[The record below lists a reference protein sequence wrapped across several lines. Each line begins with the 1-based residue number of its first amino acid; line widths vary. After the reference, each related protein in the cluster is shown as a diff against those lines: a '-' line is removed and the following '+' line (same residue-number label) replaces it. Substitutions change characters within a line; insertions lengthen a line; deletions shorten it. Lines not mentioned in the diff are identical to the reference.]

1 MPASFA
7 GFPPE
12 ALKFLRQLER
22 NNTREWFEPRKQTF
36 LEKVRA
42 PMEEFVAA
50 LDAALAAFAP
60 EAVTLPER
68 AIYRIYRDTR
78 FSPDKSPYKTH
89 IAASFYRSDLGR
101 HVAGGYYVEISA
113 RHVGVAGG
121 VYMPTPENLR
131 LIRLHILDH
140 HERFHALLRD
150 KKLLSALGP
159 LNGDRLAR
167 APKSFPAQHPAIE
180 WIKFKHWYF
189 WKELP
194 AELATSR
201 RLLPEVVLRF
211 RLMQP
216 VIDFFNEPL
225 LAARKKRLPLPG
237 PRPRPTGG

>member
-12 ALKFLRQLER
+12 TLKFLRQLGR
-22 NNTREWFEPRKQTF
+22 NNNREWFEQRRQTF
-36 LEKVRA
+36 LDKVRA

-50 LDAALAAFAP
+50 IDTALAGFAP

-78 FSPDKSPYKTH
+78 FTSDKTPFKTH
-89 IAASFYRSDLGR
+89 IAASFFRSDLGR
-101 HVAGGYYVEISA
+101 HVAGGYYVEFSH
-113 RHVGVAGG
+113 RYVGVAGG
-121 VYMPTPENLR
+121 VYMPTAENLR

-140 HERFHALLRD
+140 HERFESAARE
-150 KKLLSALGP
+150 KKLLAAMGP
-159 LNGDRLAR
+159 LTGDRLSR
-167 APKSFPAQHPAIE
+167 PPKGFPPGHPAAE

-201 RLLPEVVLRF
+201 RLLPEIVLRF
-211 RLMQP
+211 RLMKP

-225 LAARKKRLPLPG
+225 LAARKKRLPLSNG
-237 PRPRPTGG
+237 WA

>member
-12 ALKFLRQLER
+12 ALKFFRQLER
-22 NNTREWFEPRKQTF
+22 NNRRDWFEPRKQLF
-36 LEKVRA
+36 LDSVRA

-50 LDAALAAFAP
+50 IDAALASFAP

-89 IAASFYRSDLGR
+89 IAASFFRSDLGR
-101 HVAGGYYVEISA
+101 HVAGGYYVEISH
-113 RHVGVAGG
+113 RWVGVAGG

-131 LIRLHILDH
+131 LIRVHIMENF
-140 HERFHALLRD
+140 ERFESLARD
-150 KKLLSALGP
+150 KKLLAAMGP
-159 LNGDRLAR
+159 LTGERLVR
-167 APKSFPAQHPAIE
+167 PPKGFPPDHPAVE
-180 WIKFKHWYF
+180 WLKFRHWYF

-194 AELATSR
+194 AELATTK
-201 RLLPEVVLRF
+201 RLLPEVVARF
-211 RLMQP
+211 RLMKP

-225 LAARKKRLPLPG
+225 LAARKKRLALASAMDG
-237 PRPRPTGG
+237 

>member
-12 ALKFLRQLER
+12 ALKFFRQLER
-22 NNTREWFEPRKQTF
+22 NNRRDWFEPRKQLF
-36 LEKVRA
+36 LDSVRA

-50 LDAALAAFAP
+50 IDAALASFAP

-89 IAASFYRSDLGR
+89 IAASFFRSDLGR
-101 HVAGGYYVEISA
+101 HVAGGYYVEISH
-113 RHVGVAGG
+113 RWVGVAGG

-131 LIRLHILDH
+131 LIRVHIMENF
-140 HERFHALLRD
+140 ERFESLARD
-150 KKLLSALGP
+150 KKLLAAMGP
-159 LNGDRLAR
+159 LTGERLVR
-167 APKSFPAQHPAIE
+167 APKGFPPDHPAVE
-180 WIKFKHWYF
+180 WLKFRHWYF

-194 AELATSR
+194 AELATTK
-201 RLLPEVVLRF
+201 RLLPEVVARF
-211 RLMQP
+211 RLMKP

-225 LAARKKRLPLPG
+225 LAARKKRLALASG
-237 PRPRPTGG
+237 LS

>member
-22 NNTREWFEPRKQTF
+22 NNTREWFETRKQTF

-50 LDAALAAFAP
+50 LDSALAAFAP
-60 EAVTLPER
+60 EAITLPGR

-101 HVAGGYYVEISA
+101 HVAGGYYVEISP

-140 HERFHALLRD
+140 HERFGTLVRD
-150 KKLLSALGP
+150 KKLLSTLGP

-167 APKSFPAQHPAIE
+167 APKGFPPAHPAIE

-194 AELATSR
+194 PELASSR
-201 RLLPEVVLRF
+201 RLLPEVALRF

-225 LAARKKRLPLPG
+225 LAARKMRLPLSG
-237 PRPRPTGG
+237 ARPRPTGG

>member
-12 ALKFLRQLER
+12 ALKFFRQLER
-22 NNTREWFEPRKQTF
+22 NNRRDWFEPRKQLF
-36 LEKVRA
+36 LDSVRA

-50 LDAALAAFAP
+50 IDAALASFAP

-89 IAASFYRSDLGR
+89 IAASFFRSDLGR
-101 HVAGGYYVEISA
+101 HVAGGYYVEISH
-113 RHVGVAGG
+113 RWVGVAGG

-131 LIRLHILDH
+131 LIRVHIMENF
-140 HERFHALLRD
+140 ERFESLARD
-150 KKLLSALGP
+150 KKLLAAMGP
-159 LNGDRLAR
+159 LTGERLVR
-167 APKSFPAQHPAIE
+167 APKGFPPDHPAVE
-180 WIKFKHWYF
+180 WLKFKHWYF

-194 AELATSR
+194 AELATTK
-201 RLLPEVVLRF
+201 RLLPEVVARF
-211 RLMQP
+211 RLMKP

-225 LAARKKRLPLPG
+225 LAARKKRVALASAMDG
-237 PRPRPTGG
+237 